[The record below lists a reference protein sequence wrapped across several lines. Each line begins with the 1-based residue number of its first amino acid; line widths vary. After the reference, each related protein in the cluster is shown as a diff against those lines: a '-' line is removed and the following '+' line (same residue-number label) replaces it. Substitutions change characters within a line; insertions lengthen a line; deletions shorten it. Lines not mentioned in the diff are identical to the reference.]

1 MALTQAI
8 PITRHPYA
16 DGSYKKMLIDGNW
29 VDAASGKR
37 FETHNPATGELL
49 ATVAEGDAE
58 DVNRAVAAARRAFEG
73 PWSKVK
79 PFERQAL
86 LLKLADLVEKNFEEL
101 SQLDT
106 LDMGAPNSRTR
117 GNKLRV
123 LGMLRYYAGQATA
136 LHGETIENSLPGEI
150 FSYTL
155 KEPVGVVGAI
165 IPWNGPLAA
174 SVWKIGPAIATGCT
188 VILKPAEE
196 APLTSLRLG
205 ELAMEAGIP
214 PGVVNV
220 VPGYGETAGAAL
232 ASHPDVDKVAF
243 TGSHVTGQ
251 SIVKASA
258 GNLKRVSL
266 ELGGKSPDIV
276 FADADLDAAVPGAA
290 MAVFAN
296 SGQICSAGTRLFVE
310 SKVYDEFVGRVAE
323 CGKKLQVGNGLDP
336 NTQIGPLV
344 SAQQM
349 ERVSGY
355 LALDQKE
362 GAKALAGGAPLT
374 EGALSKGYFVPPTVF
389 ANVQDNMRI
398 AQEEIFGPVISAIS
412 FKDTD
417 KLIQRANATTF
428 GLGSGVGTKDVSK
441 AHPAATRAW
450 QTAKVFELHTFV
462 ILEGA
467 LAGYPLTDVR
477 AILYDGKYHDVDSSE
492 MSFKIAGREALKSG
506 DHFLLAMHEFPDGD
520 ALGSSLGL
528 FCALGEMGKERG
540 DERGG
545 TRAPLPQRHRRTA
558 AQRAAVAPAIP
569 ARAARDAAGP
579 SGDWSPPGV
588 ALDRAAGAGAAARV
602 RGRGDGVRRGRC
614 DRRQQPAAEYPRPQC
629 RGNSDLRRR
638 RIHLD
643 REPRRRRDRA
653 AGGGRRRS
661 RWLSRRRLVRRRDG
675 CPADLPRRAPLVRE
689 ANERDR
695 PEDRRSEVD
704 RPRREGVRGGGRHD
718 PPGRTGCGCPPD
730 SRPSLL
736 LLGRRKHLAGERDR

>member
-1 MALTQAI
+1 MAVTQAI
-8 PITRHPYA
+8 PMARHPYA
-16 DGSYKKMLIDGNW
+16 DGSYKKMLIDGKW
-29 VDAASGKR
+29 IDAASGKR

-58 DVNRAVAAARRAFEG
+58 DINRAVAAARRAFEG

-79 PFERQAL
+79 PYERQAL

-106 LDMGAPNSRTR
+106 LDMGAPISRTR

-136 LHGETIENSLPGEI
+136 LHGETIENSLPGDI

-165 IPWNGPLAA
+165 IPWNGPLGA

-196 APLTSLRLG
+196 APLTSLRLA
-205 ELAMEAGIP
+205 ELVLEAGIP

-251 SIVKASA
+251 SIIRASA

-310 SKVYDEFVGRVAE
+310 NKVYDEFVGRVAE
-323 CGKKLQVGNGLDP
+323 FGKKLQVGNGLDP

-355 LALDQKE
+355 LAIGQKE
-362 GAKALAGGAPLT
+362 GARALAGGSPLT

-412 FKDTD
+412 FKDSD
-417 KLIQRANATTF
+417 ELIQRANATTF
-428 GLGSGVGTKDVSK
+428 GLGSGVWTKDVSK
-441 AHPAATRAW
+441 AHRVAKALRAGSVWVNCYQAMDPA
-450 QTAKVFELHTFV
+450 VPF
-462 ILEGA
+462 G
-467 LAGYPLTDVR
+467 GY
-477 AILYDGKYHDVDSSE
+477 K
-492 MSFKIAGREALKSG
+492 MSGYGRESG
-506 DHFLLAMHEFPDGD
+506 KQHLEEYLNVKAVWI
-520 ALGSSLGL
+520 
-528 FCALGEMGKERG
+528 K
-540 DERGG
+540 
-545 TRAPLPQRHRRTA
+545 TA
-558 AQRAAVAPAIP
+558 
-569 ARAARDAAGP
+569 
-579 SGDWSPPGV
+579 
-588 ALDRAAGAGAAARV
+588 
-602 RGRGDGVRRGRC
+602 
-614 DRRQQPAAEYPRPQC
+614 
-629 RGNSDLRRR
+629 
-638 RIHLD
+638 
-643 REPRRRRDRA
+643 
-653 AGGGRRRS
+653 
-661 RWLSRRRLVRRRDG
+661 
-675 CPADLPRRAPLVRE
+675 
-689 ANERDR
+689 
-695 PEDRRSEVD
+695 
-704 RPRREGVRGGGRHD
+704 
-718 PPGRTGCGCPPD
+718 
-730 SRPSLL
+730 
-736 LLGRRKHLAGERDR
+736 